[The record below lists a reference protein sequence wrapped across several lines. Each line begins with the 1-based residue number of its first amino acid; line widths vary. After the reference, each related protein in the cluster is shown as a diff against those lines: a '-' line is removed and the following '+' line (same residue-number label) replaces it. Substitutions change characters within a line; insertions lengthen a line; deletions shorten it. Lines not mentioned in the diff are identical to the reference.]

1 MTLVEPVFLLFGL
14 ISCLLYRL
22 ASRSDSLRP
31 LVLVLLS
38 LFFYSTWNPWYCLPI
53 TITALLD
60 YNTAWLLVRTRGERW
75 RQALITADILLN
87 LSILAVFKYFNFLWT
102 NAGQLSGA
110 YGYTLPPAPFR
121 IVFMVGISFYTFQ
134 SMSYVID
141 VYRGEQKP
149 ARGFLEYFAFV
160 SFFPTL
166 LAGPITRAR
175 VLLTQLQQPAP
186 ALTDQQG
193 SRALLMIARG
203 FIKKMVFADY
213 LAVNLVDRAFEL
225 PRMFSSLE
233 ILISVY
239 AFAIQIYCDFSGYS
253 DIAIGVAQLLGFQ
266 LPDNFNSPYRS
277 ESLVE
282 FWRRWHI
289 SFSTWLRDYIFF
301 ALPSSRRAK
310 WRLYWN
316 TIVTFALGGMWH
328 GASWTFLI
336 WGLLHGT
343 GLAVNHGAEALW
355 PRRGRQQPRH
365 FLARAAG
372 VLLTFHFVCLTWI
385 FFRCDSVQ
393 QAFEILAGIARGSTE
408 IVNIPWQVPVLI
420 VAALL
425 AQWWPADWY
434 ERMEKRFALWPAT
447 VQAAA
452 LSGVAML
459 IAWTSRAAVS
469 QFIYFKF

>member
-1 MTLVEPVFLLFGL
+1 MALVEPFFLLFAL
-14 ISCLLYRL
+14 VSCLLYRC
-22 ASRSDSLRP
+22 ASRSESLRP
-31 LVLVLLS
+31 FVLVALS

-60 YNTAWLLVRTRGERW
+60 YNTAWLLVRITSATKRGL
-75 RQALITADILLN
+75 LITADILLN
-87 LSILAVFKYFNFLWT
+87 LGILAAFKYFNFLHD
-102 NAGQLSGA
+102 NAAQFLSAFGHA
-110 YGYTLPPAPFR
+110 LTPAPFR
-121 IVFMVGISFYTFQ
+121 VVFMVGISFYTFQ

-149 ARGFLEYFAFV
+149 ANGFMEYFAFV

-175 VLLTQLQQPAP
+175 VLLTQLQQPAAP
-186 ALTDQQG
+186 LSDEQG
-193 SRALLMIARG
+193 SRALMMIARG

-213 LAVNLVDRAFEL
+213 LSVNLVDRAFEL
-225 PRMFSSLE
+225 PRMFSGLE

-239 AFAIQIYCDFSGYS
+239 AFAVQIYCDFSGYS

-301 ALPSSRRAK
+301 SLPSARRAK

-316 TIVTFALGGMWH
+316 TIVTFALGGIWH
-328 GASWTFLI
+328 GASWTFLL
-336 WGLLHGT
+336 WGLLHGI
-343 GLAVNHGAEALW
+343 GLAVNHAAETLW
-355 PRRGRQQPRH
+355 PRRGKTNH
-365 FLARAAG
+365 LVARIGG
-372 VLLTFHFVCLTWI
+372 VLLTFHFVCFTWI
-385 FFRCDSVQ
+385 FFRCDSTE
-393 QAFEILAGIARGSTE
+393 QAWEILAGIARGGTDL
-408 IVNIPWQVPVLI
+408 VNIPWQVPTLI
-420 VAALL
+420 ILALL
-425 AQWWPADWY
+425 AQWLPVNWY
-434 ERMEKRFALWPAT
+434 QRAETWFARWPAT
-447 VQAAA
+447 AQAAA
-452 LSGVAML
+452 LAGITLL
-459 IAWTSRAAVS
+459 IAWTSRAAVT

>member
-1 MTLVEPVFLLFGL
+1 MALVEPAFLLFAL
-14 ISCLLYRL
+14 MACLLYRL
-22 ASRSDSLRP
+22 AARRESLRP
-31 LVLVLLS
+31 AVLVALS

-53 TITALLD
+53 TVTALAD
-60 YNTAWLLVRTRGERW
+60 YTTSRLLTRTANARARSLLIATDVT
-75 RQALITADILLN
+75 LN
-87 LSILAVFKYFNFLWT
+87 LLILAVFKYFNFLY
-102 NAGQLSGA
+102 ASAAPFYSFFGRS
-110 YGYTLPPAPFR
+110 LPPAPFR
-121 IVFMVGISFYTFQ
+121 VVFMVGISFYTFQ

-149 ARGFLEYFAFV
+149 ARSFLEYFAFV

-175 VLLTQLQQPAP
+175 VLLTQLQQRSSP
-186 ALTDQQG
+186 LTDADG
-193 SRALLMIARG
+193 SRALMMIARG
-203 FIKKMVFADY
+203 FIKKLVFADY
-213 LAVNLVDRAFEL
+213 LSVNLVDRAFEL

-233 ILISVY
+233 ILIAVY
-239 AFAIQIYCDFSGYS
+239 AFAVQIYCDFSGYS
-253 DIAIGVAQLLGFQ
+253 DIAIGVAQLLGFK

-316 TIVTFALGGMWH
+316 TLVTFALGGIWH

-336 WGLLHGT
+336 WGLLHGI
-343 GLAVNHGAEALW
+343 GLAVNHAAEALW
-355 PRRGRQQPRH
+355 PRRGKQRPKH
-365 FLARAAG
+365 LPARIAG
-372 VLLTFHFVCLTWI
+372 VVLTFHFVCLTWV
-385 FFRCDSVQ
+385 FFRCDSWR
-393 QAFEILAGIARGSTE
+393 QAWQLLSGLARGTTGL
-408 IVNIPWQVPVLI
+408 INIPWPVPVLL

-425 AQWWPADWY
+425 AQWWPENWY
-434 ERMEKRFALWPAT
+434 QRGETQFARWPAPA
-447 VQAAA
+447 QAAA
-452 LSGVAML
+452 LSCVAL
-459 IAWTSRAAVS
+459 FIAWTSRTTVT

>member
-1 MTLVEPVFLLFGL
+1 MALVEPVFLLFAL
-14 ISCLLYRL
+14 IACLLYRL
-22 ASRSDSLRP
+22 ASRNELLRP
-31 LVLVLLS
+31 TVLVALS

-60 YNTAWLLVRTRGERW
+60 YNTAWLLVRTTHARKRSVL
-75 RQALITADILLN
+75 LIADVLIN
-87 LSILAVFKYFNFLWT
+87 LGILAVFKYFNFLHDS
-102 NAGQLSGA
+102 AA
-110 YGYTLPPAPFR
+110 PFYTFFGRALPPAPFR
-121 IVFMVGISFYTFQ
+121 VVFMVGISFYTFQ

-149 ARGFLEYFAFV
+149 ARGFMEYFAFV

-175 VLLTQLQQPAP
+175 VLLTQLQQPAMP
-186 ALTDQQG
+186 LTDEQG

-203 FIKKMVFADY
+203 FIKKLVFADY
-213 LAVNLVDRAFEL
+213 LSVNLVDRAFEL

-233 ILISVY
+233 ILIAVY
-239 AFAIQIYCDFSGYS
+239 AFAVQIYCDFSGYS
-253 DIAIGVAQLLGFQ
+253 DIAIGVAQLLGFK

-316 TIVTFALGGMWH
+316 TFVTFALGGIWH

-336 WGLLHGT
+336 WGMLHGL

-355 PRRGRQQPRH
+355 PRRGTKRPRH
-365 FLARAAG
+365 LLLRIG
-372 VLLTFHFVCLTWI
+372 SVLLTFHFVCVTWI
-385 FFRCDSVQ
+385 FFRCDSTQ
-393 QAFEILAGIARGSTE
+393 GALDILASIAGGSMGL
-408 IVNIPWQVPVLI
+408 VNIPWPVPAMLVL
-420 VAALL
+420 ALA
-425 AQWWPADWY
+425 AQWLPDNWYQRTENTFARLPAV
-434 ERMEKRFALWPAT
+434 A
-447 VQAAA
+447 QAAA
-452 LSGVAML
+452 LSAVAML
-459 IAWTSRAAVS
+459 IAWTSHTSVA

>member
-1 MTLVEPVFLLFGL
+1 MALAEPVFLLFAL
-14 ISCLLYRL
+14 LACLVYRL
-22 ASRSDSLRP
+22 ASRYDRLRP
-31 LVLVLLS
+31 YVLVALS

-60 YNTAWLLVRTRGERW
+60 YNTSRLLARTDVRRTRSLLL
-75 RQALITADILLN
+75 AADILLN
-87 LSILAVFKYFNFLWT
+87 LTILAIFKYFNFLHDSAAPFY
-102 NAGQLSGA
+102 NLLGRP
-110 YGYTLPPAPFR
+110 LPPAPFR

-149 ARGFLEYFAFV
+149 AKNFMEYFAFV

-175 VLLTQLQQPAP
+175 VLLTQLQQPAAP
-186 ALTDQQG
+186 LTDEQG

-203 FIKKMVFADY
+203 FIKKLVFADY
-213 LAVNLVDRAFEL
+213 LSVNLVDRAFEL

-233 ILISVY
+233 ILIAIY

-253 DIAIGVAQLLGFQ
+253 DIAIGVAQLLGFR

-301 ALPSSRRAK
+301 SLPSSRRSK
-310 WRLYWN
+310 WRPYWN
-316 TIVTFALGGMWH
+316 TLVTFALGGIWH
-328 GASWTFLI
+328 GASWTFLF
-336 WGLLHGT
+336 WGLLHGF
-343 GLAVNHGAEALW
+343 GLAVNHAAEVIW
-355 PRRGRQQPRH
+355 PRRGKAQPKM
-365 FLARAAG
+365 LAARIGG
-372 VLLTFHFVCLTWI
+372 VLLTFNYVCLAWV
-385 FFRCDSVQ
+385 FFRCDSTQ
-393 QAFEILAGIARGSTE
+393 QVMEVLGGLGRASLGI
-408 IVNIPWQVPVLI
+408 INIPWPVPVLI
-420 VAALL
+420 ALTLL
-425 AQWWPADWY
+425 AQWWPANWY
-434 ERMEKRFALWPAT
+434 QRIEQRFAAWPA
-447 VQAAA
+447 VAQAGA
-452 LSGVAML
+452 LSAVALL
-459 IAWTSRAAVS
+459 IAWTSRAGVA

>member
-1 MTLVEPVFLLFGL
+1 MALVEPAFLLFVL
-14 ISCLLYRL
+14 ISCLLYRC
-22 ASRSDSLRP
+22 ASRFDALRP
-31 LVLVLLS
+31 FVLVALS
-38 LFFYSTWNPWYCLPI
+38 LFFYSTWNPWYCLPL
-53 TITALLD
+53 TVTALLD
-60 YNTAWLLVRTRGERW
+60 YNTSWLLVRTAGVRTRSL
-75 RQALITADILLN
+75 LITADIILN
-87 LSILAVFKYFNFLWT
+87 LLILAVFKYFNFLHNNT
-102 NAGQLSGA
+102 AQFLSAWGW
-110 YGYTLPPAPFR
+110 TLPPAPYR
-121 IVFMVGISFYTFQ
+121 VVFMVGISFYTFQ

-175 VLLTQLQQPAP
+175 VLLTQLQQPAGP
-186 ALTDQQG
+186 LTDDQG

-203 FIKKMVFADY
+203 FIKKLVFADY
-213 LAVNLVDRAFEL
+213 LSVNLVDRAFEL

-233 ILISVY
+233 ILIAVY
-239 AFAIQIYCDFSGYS
+239 AFAVQIYCDFSGYS
-253 DIAIGVAQLLGFQ
+253 DIAIGVAQLLSFH

-277 ESLVE
+277 ESMIE

-301 ALPSSRRAK
+301 SLPSSRRAK

-316 TIVTFALGGMWH
+316 TLVTFALGGIWH

-336 WGLLHGT
+336 WGLLHGF
-343 GLAVNHGAEALW
+343 GLAVNHAAEALW
-355 PRRGRQQPRH
+355 PRRGKQSPKH
-365 FLARAAG
+365 LLARIGG

-385 FFRCDSVQ
+385 FFRCDSTS
-393 QAFEILAGIARGSTE
+393 QALEVLTGIARGSVE
-408 IVNIPWQVPVLI
+408 LINIPWPVPVLI
-420 VAALL
+420 ALAML

-434 ERMEKRFALWPAT
+434 ERVEARFAACPAT

-452 LSGVAML
+452 LSGVALL
-459 IAWTSRAAVS
+459 IAWTSRTAVT